1 MIPLD
6 IDAQKTRTLL
16 LYLGLAKHKL
26 DQREHARKKLATQ
39 ISQLKK
45 ISTSSIK
52 KRITE
57 LEQDIVEALSREKK
71 IKTAQFTEEEHHKE
85 LVKKIDKLEKKLGKF
100 LDSKDSR
107 KRRIQELEAK
117 IKQKMSTRKEKLE
130 DIKASIK
137 TLEKLYTDAKK
148 DKSISK
154 MRLKTIQA
162 KIKKLKEILK
172 SKDFKSHKIKKIL

>member
-6 IDAQKTRTLL
+6 VDAQKTRTLL

-57 LEQDIVEALSREKK
+57 LEQDIVEALAREKK

-85 LVKKIDKLEKKLGKF
+85 LVNKIDRLEKKLGKF
-100 LDSKDSR
+100 LDSKESR
-107 KRRIQELEAK
+107 KRRIQQLDVK
-117 IKQKMSTRKEKLE
+117 IKHRMSSRKEKLDE
-130 DIKASIK
+130 IIESIK
-137 TLEKLYTDAKK
+137 TLEKLHREAEK
-148 DKSISK
+148 DKSVSK
-154 MRLKTIQA
+154 MRLKTIQT
-162 KIKKLKEILK
+162 KIKKLKE
-172 SKDFKSHKIKKIL
+172 KIKAKKL

>member
-85 LVKKIDKLEKKLGKF
+85 LVSKIDRLEKKLGKF
-100 LDSKDSR
+100 LDSKESR
-107 KRRIQELEAK
+107 KRRIQELEIK
-117 IKQKMSTRKEKLE
+117 IKQRMASRKEKID
-130 DIKASIK
+130 DIKVAIK
-137 TLEKLYTDAKK
+137 NLEKLHREAKK
-148 DKSISK
+148 DKSVSK
-154 MRLKTIQA
+154 MRLKTIQT
-162 KIKKLKEILK
+162 KIKKLKE
-172 SKDFKSHKIKKIL
+172 KIKAKKL

>member
-6 IDAQKTRTLL
+6 VDAQKTRTLL

-26 DQREHARKKLATQ
+26 DQREHARQKLATQ

-85 LVKKIDKLEKKLGKF
+85 LVKKIDRLEKKLGKF
-100 LDSKDSR
+100 LDSKESR
-107 KRRIQELEAK
+107 KKRIQELEAK
-117 IKQKMSTRKEKLE
+117 IKQRMASRKEKID
-130 DIKASIK
+130 DIKVAIK
-137 TLEKLYTDAKK
+137 NLENLYRDAKK
-148 DKSISK
+148 DKTVSK

-162 KIKKLKEILK
+162 KIKKLKE
-172 SKDFKSHKIKKIL
+172 KIKAKKL